1 MPLIK
6 IQSRFDGQP
15 QKNDVKEKKDDNNGK
30 RKLGVFLN
38 GAVAGSIAAGVW
50 TYGDLKKESLQ
61 AATEISEIVE
71 AELFHENQ
79 EKTTIIT
86 PTRRERFNFIADVVA
101 ETGSALV
108 YIEGLYFIFSLWELK
123 LNPIPTLFQLDKDT
137 FQHRESILRTKA

>member
-1 MPLIK
+1 MIEKSKSYTVHLIK
-6 IQSRFDGQP
+6 IQSKFDGQP
-15 QKNDVKEKKDDNNGK
+15 QNKNDNEKKDDMNNGK

-71 AELFHENQ
+71 AELFNENQ

-108 YIEGLYFIFSLWELK
+108 YIEGLYFIFSHWK
-123 LNPIPTLFQLDKDT
+123 TIFGN
-137 FQHRESILRTKA
+137 

>member
-1 MPLIK
+1 MNITENCKSYTVHLIK
-6 IQSRFDGQP
+6 IQSKFDGQP
-15 QKNDVKEKKDDNNGK
+15 QTKNDDKEKKDDNNGK

-108 YIEGLYFIFSLWELK
+108 YIEGLYFIFSLWK
-123 LNPIPTLFQLDKDT
+123 TISRN
-137 FQHRESILRTKA
+137 

>member
-1 MPLIK
+1 MKIIEKDKSYTVHLIK
-6 IQSRFDGQP
+6 IQSKFDGQP
-15 QKNDVKEKKDDNNGK
+15 QKNDDKEKKDDMNNGK

-108 YIEGLYFIFSLWELK
+108 YIEGLYFIFSLWK
-123 LNPIPTLFQLDKDT
+123 TISRN
-137 FQHRESILRTKA
+137 